1 MNKCLFNYLKIVVKR
16 HIKIITVVIYRL
28 KCLFIPE
35 RNCTIIIL
43 HLIIV
48 VGPGLVCAVEF
59 SILAVVVGLV
69 EL

>member
-1 MNKCLFNYLKIVVKR
+1 
-16 HIKIITVVIYRL
+16 VVIYRL